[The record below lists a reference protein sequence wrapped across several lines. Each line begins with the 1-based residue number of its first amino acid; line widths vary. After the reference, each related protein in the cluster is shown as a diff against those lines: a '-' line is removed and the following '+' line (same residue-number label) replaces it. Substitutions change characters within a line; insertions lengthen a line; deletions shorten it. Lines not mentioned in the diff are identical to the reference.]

1 MSSAS
6 LARFSELP
14 DELLRHVILL
24 SAEYDHR
31 PADPLSRRRRRVQLE
46 SLSLVCLQWRTLAQR
61 ALLGSGPTRPVR
73 IYHAKQL
80 VPLVEL
86 LEQPEQGLGPLVS
99 HLDVQLWGEPQDH
112 RLLTTLRACTRLEEL
127 CLTHLERV
135 RLDEVASG
143 SGQDS
148 FLSSS
153 SPGGKKAKNPDVVP
167 TCLYENPELASL
179 SLRQCTLVSS
189 YYPDPPPELPSS
201 RIPPRLA
208 QPGGAFATLSR
219 LDLRLCSL
227 RRDFLPLEF
236 LLQSSS
242 SSSSSPPALLPN
254 LRHLLLFTGSHDQS
268 PKTVRA
274 LVRSV
279 AAQLRSLSLDY
290 TAYEILFPDNDSRA
304 EEAVGDKGERP
315 MRSLDFPT
323 LRCYGTYWDAAYH
336 TLVGLPIALPALTIP
351 HRTGRTES
359 PTREPPPGP
368 SYLHTALYPAQL
380 ESLAATLESVLTNPE
395 LRAANAWTGVEQ
407 WRVEG
412 TLADLD
418 LVDHEDEEDDEDDEP
433 DMQERDESDDEGD
446 AAGGLETGHRA
457 RRAGSSAPP
466 PPPPLS
472 HRRESRITSL
482 VQLARS
488 HANLDLKI
496 EPPGGSGG
504 DPIEEEGS
512 RAAGGR
518 RQPLQRAT
526 FERGFGTSWWR
537 FVDEVERELL

>member
-143 SGQDS
+143 S
-148 FLSSS
+148 
-153 SPGGKKAKNPDVVP
+153 
-167 TCLYENPELASL
+167 ELASL

-304 EEAVGDKGERP
+304 EEAVEDKGERP

>member
-1 MSSAS
+1 M
-6 LARFSELP
+6 
-14 DELLRHVILL
+14 
-24 SAEYDHR
+24 
-31 PADPLSRRRRRVQLE
+31 
-46 SLSLVCLQWRTLAQR
+46 TLT
-61 ALLGSGPTRPVR
+61 P
-73 IYHAKQL
+73 
-80 VPLVEL
+80 
-86 LEQPEQGLGPLVS
+86 
-99 HLDVQLWGEPQDH
+99 
-112 RLLTTLRACTRLEEL
+112 
-127 CLTHLERV
+127 
-135 RLDEVASG
+135 
-143 SGQDS
+143 
-148 FLSSS
+148 F
-153 SPGGKKAKNPDVVP
+153 VVP
-167 TCLYENPELASL
+167 TLYVTELASL

-189 YYPDPPPELPSS
+189 YYPGPPPELPSS

-208 QPGGAFATLSR
+208 QPGGAFGALSR

-227 RRDFLPLEF
+227 RRDFLPLES
-236 LLQSSS
+236 LQSS
-242 SSSSSPPALLPN
+242 PGLLLPN

-279 AAQLRSLSLDY
+279 APQLRSLSLDY
-290 TAYEILFPDNDSRA
+290 TAYEILFSSDNDPGA
-304 EEAVGDKGERP
+304 EALEDENRP
-315 MRSLDFPT
+315 MRPLEFPS

-359 PTREPPPGP
+359 PTREPPTGP

-380 ESLAATLESVLTNPE
+380 ESLAATLESVFTNPE

-418 LVDHEDEEDDEDDEP
+418 LVDQDEEEEDEEGDDDDDDGP
-433 DMQERDESDDEGD
+433 DMQERDESDDEVD
-446 AAGGLETGHRA
+446 AAGGLGTGRRA

-466 PPPPLS
+466 PPLS
-472 HRRESRITSL
+472 RRRESRITSL
-482 VQLARS
+482 AQLARS

-496 EPPGGSGG
+496 EPSGSGG